1 MKKFFKFAAVAA
13 IAAMFVSCTE
23 KPGPDPEKPNNQ
35 EPETPKVEITENI
48 AFTLEVTE
56 VEIDKA
62 KVKVEHNGTTKDT
75 WYAFATTDTDV
86 NAAITAKVA
95 ELTADGGKI
104 SGLKKNTSTTITVR
118 SLEQDTDYTF
128 IAFAITPEGELY
140 GTAAST
146 AFKTEKEEEVPP
158 TPPAPEGMTVNP
170 NWTVTY
176 IGDYEQGGKVYD
188 NVVVVET
195 TDTNPFFVT
204 AWPVDYYEELGI
216 EAIVEEEI
224 KAWEEMLA
232 QYPGATWND
241 IVYTESILAQVSIEP
256 EYGTK
261 WYAMA
266 IGCDTNGKATGL
278 YALSEVIDLENL
290 GGGDDSGD
298 EEDLTEAY
306 AAWLGDWTFT
316 GANGISQNV
325 TFSIGEANKTFLMS
339 GYEGLPADYAVTVDW
354 SEEYQAWEI
363 WNQELGTVQFD
374 DGSEGNLW
382 FLGENAEGHL
392 YLSELPICQGGMLED
407 GTLAALPFEGDLE
420 MQDGSKVPYLV
431 NDMLYIAYLGGT
443 SLSYVT
449 GTFQTGYP
457 TFPIT
462 ITPATKATTC
472 AVKEFKG
479 GKKTINS
486 LTPKT
491 FNTFSVC
498 EKSIRTL

>member
-13 IAAMFVSCTE
+13 ITAMFVSCTE
-23 KPGPDPEKPNNQ
+23 KPGPDTDKPNNPDNPDT
-35 EPETPKVEITENI
+35 PEVEITEDLT
-48 AFTLEVTE
+48 FTLEVTE

-86 NAAITAKVA
+86 NAAIAAKVA
-95 ELTADGGKI
+95 ELKADGDKI
-104 SGLKKNTSTTITVR
+104 VGLKKNTSTTITVR

-128 IAFAITPEGELY
+128 IAFGITPEGELY

-146 AFKTEKEEEVPP
+146 TFKTEKEEVVPP
-158 TPPAPEGMTVNP
+158 TPPAP
-170 NWTVTY
+170 
-176 IGDYEQGGKVYD
+176 D
-188 NVVVVET
+188 
-195 TDTNPFFVT
+195 
-204 AWPVDYYEELGI
+204 
-216 EAIVEEEI
+216 
-224 KAWEEMLA
+224 
-232 QYPGATWND
+232 
-241 IVYTESILAQVSIEP
+241 
-256 EYGTK
+256 
-261 WYAMA
+261 
-266 IGCDTNGKATGL
+266 
-278 YALSEVIDLENL
+278 
-290 GGGDDSGD
+290 
-298 EEDLTEAY
+298 DLTAGY
-306 AAWLGDWTFT
+306 SAWLGDWTFT

-339 GYEGLPADYAVTVDW
+339 GYEGLPADYAVIVDW

-363 WNQELGTVQFD
+363 WNQELGTVKFN
-374 DGSEGNLW
+374 DGSEGTLW
-382 FLGENAEGHL
+382 FLGEDAEGHL

-420 MQDGSKVPYLV
+420 MQDGSTLPYLV

-449 GTFQTGYP
+449 STFQTGYP

-462 ITPATKATTC
+462 ITPTTKATTC

-479 GKKTINS
+479 GKKTLNS